1 MSVLALA
8 DTSVWGKRHLLG
20 PRVRAWFEASVRA
33 GRIATCDQVIA
44 ELLYSARTHA
54 EFRDTRRRLSF
65 LPSCPIGAEQW
76 RRAFDVWELFA
87 AEGGL
92 HHRRVKFADC
102 LIAAAAEAA
111 GAAVLHYDADYDA
124 ISGYTQQAVRSV
136 APLGSL

>member
-1 MSVLALA
+1 MTVLALA

-20 PRVRAWFEASVRA
+20 AGVGGWFEESVR
-33 GRIATCDQVIA
+33 GRRIATCDQVIA
-44 ELLYSARTHA
+44 ELLYSARTVT
-54 EFRDTRRRLSF
+54 EFRDTRRRLAH
-65 LPSCPIGAEQW
+65 LPACPIGTEQW

-87 AEGGL
+87 AEGGA

-111 GAAVLHYDADYDA
+111 GVAVLHYDVDYDA
-124 ISGYTQQAVRSV
+124 IAAYTQQPVRAI